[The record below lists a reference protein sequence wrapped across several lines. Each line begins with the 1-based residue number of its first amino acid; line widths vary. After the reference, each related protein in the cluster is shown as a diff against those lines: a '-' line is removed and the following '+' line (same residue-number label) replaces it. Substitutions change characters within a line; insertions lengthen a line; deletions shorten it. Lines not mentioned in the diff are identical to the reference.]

1 MQISYCKIFRAG
13 PSLWE
18 GVGQLRSRKTTNR
31 NRAILADHLAGKT
44 SSELA
49 ETYGLAPASITAI
62 ITFERH
68 KLDVS
73 IDGFYEQLRSS
84 LGIVFSPIDQQEL
97 ERQI

>member
-1 MQISYCKIFRAG
+1 MGMVSLTPLSLQISYCKDFPTG
-13 PSLWE
+13 DSLWE

-49 ETYGLAPASITAI
+49 EIYGLAPASITAI
-62 ITFERH
+62 ITFEKH

-73 IDGFYEQLRSS
+73 LDGFY
-84 LGIVFSPIDQQEL
+84 
-97 ERQI
+97 

>member
-1 MQISYCKIFRAG
+1 M
-13 PSLWE
+13 
-18 GVGQLRSRKTTNR
+18 RSRKTTNR

-44 SSELA
+44 PSQLA
-49 ETYGLAPASITAI
+49 QIHGLTPASIAAI

-84 LGIVFSPIDQQEL
+84 LGIVFSPVDQQQL
-97 ERQI
+97 QRQS